1 MNTTSNLIS
10 KLQDIITRFQ
20 MWRAAF
26 LLRKDYND
34 PAMQEFTALDTDDF
48 LNHS

>member
-10 KLQDIITRFQ
+10 KFQDIITRFQ

-26 LLRKDYND
+26 LLRKDYNN
-34 PAMQEFTALDTDDF
+34 PSMQEFTTLDADDF
-48 LNHS
+48 LDYN

>member
-1 MNTTSNLIS
+1 MDITSNLIS

-26 LLRKDYND
+26 LLRKDYNN
-34 PAMQEFTALDTDDF
+34 PSMQEFAALSADDF
-48 LNHS
+48 LDHN